1 MGVDFNDS
9 QIIAVNEQSIL
20 SGSATRAAVP
30 DSYYTSARQINSRYI
45 GKELAASNLN
55 KWTPGDIS
63 YGKSVTV
70 GNPEVNF
77 VYFNNVGSTSPEWGN
92 NLSSKTQAN
101 IRLIVNDSG
110 SVTKPINDAE
120 GINLGT
126 IQQSFVDSGN
136 TTLILDDYDTFGVN
150 LNILN
155 GTWPIFKSGVSI
167 APILYT
173 QTASYNDNGDIIGY
187 GYTSSITFN
196 QGQQGSDPTKNN
208 YQLLAYGVNFNGIQ
222 PTQLPK
228 IINFSNPTISGADA
242 SFSTSSDA
250 YNPSGSLANL
260 SSSGYI
266 LYFQAHIQA
275 VNTYSTVI
283 TYVIQ
288 KDGIN
293 VASKQVN
300 HATTTQADIYYT
312 DINAT
317 TSNVYRVVTTTFK
330 GDQIVYLNASSYFK
344 VTQYPLPGTGICTS
358 FWSTGSNGTTSYPNV
373 LLANTASNGLN
384 QYVGQMQKSID
395 RSGFNPIS
403 LDFEPQPYDEIR
415 FQGIENLAFGV
426 TNVTPT
432 ILNATASAA
441 FDVTYAWND
450 YLAFGYGA
458 FSVNGVRFNVTG
470 SQYIDSPT
478 DIYLAAPFFTTQ
490 NATNLAVTAST
501 TLNTFNQQ
509 SYYINTLGL
518 ISASANSSTLKLYTT
533 SSLLGLP
540 FASANQL
547 NNYTYISGST
557 TYNFAG
563 ATDYG
568 QVGLI
573 LDGNIPNGTNLS
585 YFLLR
590 RYVNDPSNIILDLDK
605 PAGASSGGVLK
616 PEYVTDNLNKNL
628 DSILQNLKS
637 KGLI

>member
-1 MGVDFNDS
+1 M
-9 QIIAVNEQSIL
+9 
-20 SGSATRAAVP
+20 
-30 DSYYTSARQINSRYI
+30 
-45 GKELAASNLN
+45 
-55 KWTPGDIS
+55 
-63 YGKSVTV
+63 
-70 GNPEVNF
+70 
-77 VYFNNVGSTSPEWGN
+77 
-92 NLSSKTQAN
+92 
-101 IRLIVNDSG
+101 
-110 SVTKPINDAE
+110 
-120 GINLGT
+120 
-126 IQQSFVDSGN
+126 
-136 TTLILDDYDTFGVN
+136 
-150 LNILN
+150 
-155 GTWPIFKSGVSI
+155 SI

-173 QTASYNDNGDIIGY
+173 QTASYNNNGDIIGF
-187 GYTSSITFN
+187 GYTGSISFT
-196 QGQQGSDPTKNN
+196 QGQQGADIAKTN
-208 YQLLAYGVNFNGIQ
+208 YQLLAYGVNYN
-222 PTQLPK
+222 
-228 IINFSNPTISGADA
+228 IIDSSTSIPYTLNFSTPVILGE
-242 SFSTSSDA
+242 
-250 YNPSGSLANL
+250 SGSFNTGSDFYKPTGSLTNL

-266 LYFQAHIQA
+266 LYFQAHIEDPTYPDATVTYAIQKNGIT
-275 VNTYSTVI
+275 VKQTQIDHYNTISGDVYFTDANATITDVYTVKAITYADNLNTDSDGADLPSTV
-283 TYVIQ
+283 
-288 KDGIN
+288 N
-293 VASKQVN
+293 
-300 HATTTQADIYYT
+300 
-312 DINAT
+312 
-317 TSNVYRVVTTTFK
+317 
-330 GDQIVYLNASSYFK
+330 LNASSYFK

-384 QYVGQMQKSID
+384 QYIGQMQKSID

-403 LDFEPQPYDEIR
+403 LDFDPQPYDEIR

-432 ILNATASAA
+432 ILNATASAT

-450 YLAFGYGA
+450 YLAFGYGE
-458 FSVNGVRFNVTG
+458 FSINGVRFNVTG

-509 SYYINTLGL
+509 SYYINTLGA

-540 FASANQL
+540 FASAYQL

-557 TYNFAG
+557 TYNFTG